1 MEHDQQTLHDY
12 FRVLRERW
20 WVVLAALVACIAI
33 GLLYSLAQTPL
44 YRSDA
49 RVLVAQGGASEVF
62 DPVSGTNT
70 AWRAILNEV
79 EGAESDQVEER
90 ANERLAELLTVA
102 PGGTIG
108 DSYGIAVAG
117 DTDRD
122 VLRFTGT
129 ATEASEAA
137 IVAQVYAEAYID
149 VRLSERVDDYLDTAD
164 RIEERADEL
173 RTALASEA
181 ISDNEERRLEAQLEN
196 LSNTLDDL
204 TLTATLAQ
212 DSSARV
218 ITAARVPSR
227 PFVPT
232 TNRNVVLG
240 AMVGLMAGVGLAL
253 LFDALDRSIAS
264 PEELESVTGGKP
276 NLAIV
281 PTVKEWRRKD
291 ETHIVSRDNPKGI
304 TAEAYRTLRA
314 AIEFAAVDREVK
326 VLQLTSANPGE
337 GKTTTSVNLAV
348 VMAQA
353 GKRVVLVDAD
363 LRKPRVHV
371 FWALNQEPGLTSAII
386 GQAEMEDALQLVAD
400 EIGLLA
406 VMPSGPLP
414 PGPSEL
420 LGSDRA
426 EALFAALRRVA
437 DIVIIDSPPVLP
449 VSDSLVLSRLAD
461 ATLIVANGART
472 DAAAVGAAYEQ
483 LAQVEA
489 NVIGSVLNEVRRG
502 RGGYGYGY
510 GYTQN
515 VPKEPRLSLRR
526 KRSGVPAMEM
536 KDPFAEVA
544 SSDSKARRSSRP
556 DPRSADNVKSN
567 GNGQKPD
574 SSGWDDDQI
583 AIEASPADVPKRV
596 R

>member
-1 MEHDQQTLHDY
+1 MEQDQLTLHDY

-20 WVVLAALVACIAI
+20 WVVVAALVACIAI
-33 GLLYSLAQTPL
+33 SLIYSLAQSPL
-44 YRSDA
+44 YRSSA
-49 RVLVAQGGASEVF
+49 RVLIAQGGASEVF
-62 DPVSGTNT
+62 DPVSGTNSVY
-70 AWRAILNEV
+70 RAILNEV
-79 EGAESDQVEER
+79 EGAKSDQVEEK
-90 ANERLAELLTVA
+90 ANERLLEVLTVPA
-102 PGGTIG
+102 GSKISAY
-108 DSYGIAVAG
+108 DMSIAG
-117 DTDRD
+117 DNDRD
-122 VLRFTGT
+122 VLRFTAS
-129 ATEASEAA
+129 ATQADEAA

-149 VRLSERVDDYLDTAD
+149 IRRSERVGDYLDTAA
-164 RIEERADEL
+164 RIEERAGEL
-173 RTALASEA
+173 RTALE
-181 ISDNEERRLEAQLEN
+181 SDSITPNEQRRLEAQLEN
-196 LSNTLDDL
+196 ISNTLDDL
-204 TLTATLAQ
+204 TLTAALTE

-218 ITAARVPSR
+218 ITAARVPKA
-227 PFVPT
+227 PYAPT
-232 TNRNVVLG
+232 TSRNLLLG
-240 AMVGLMAGVGLAL
+240 GLFGLMAGVGLAL
-253 LFDALDRSIAS
+253 LLDTLDRSIGS
-264 PEELESVTGGKP
+264 PEELESLTGGKP
-276 NLAIV
+276 NLATV
-281 PTVKEWRRKD
+281 PTVKEWRRKE

-386 GQAEMEDALQLVAD
+386 GQADMEDSLQLVAD

-461 ATLIVANGART
+461 ATLLVANGART

-502 RGGYGYGY
+502 RGGHGYGYGY
-510 GYTQN
+510 GY
-515 VPKEPRLSLRR
+515 
-526 KRSGVPAMEM
+526 
-536 KDPFAEVA
+536 
-544 SSDSKARRSSRP
+544 
-556 DPRSADNVKSN
+556 
-567 GNGQKPD
+567 
-574 SSGWDDDQI
+574 
-583 AIEASPADVPKRV
+583 
-596 R
+596 